1 MKTRALL
8 EPKADGAHGAV
19 PGSPGRQQAVPEA
32 GVACREHALSVG
44 MLSVGWSGGTR
55 VWTWLPDGA
64 DSEFLLGKAKTAIHE
79 VGGGVTVGFFTLG
92 PRVPCNFSQ
101 KTSQVS
107 PMVKALYT

>member
-8 EPKADGAHGAV
+8 EPKADGAHGVV

-32 GVACREHALSVG
+32 GAACREHALSVG